1 MHKMLRWLI
10 FCGALLLTAPVT
22 VVHADQGISSDF
34 QSSYFNQNSESD
46 NVGLQAPQAA
56 GNRPNPNRLAIPDN
70 TPTPLEGFKW
80 KKKKISIYMDTD
92 DPKLRWAFRDA
103 VKRWNKVKAVKIYWT
118 KDMENAN
125 IIANDGDLSG
135 HTLGNNNVG
144 YTTSELGST
153 KTEYDPDT
161 NALHQAT
168 STLDPNQL
176 DYTSK
181 PFRSK
186 VAQHEL
192 GHALGLAH
200 APEYEKSVMIPRNIK
215 TGITKNDAKT
225 LRMLYRN

>member
-1 MHKMLRWLI
+1 MHKMLRWLVVW
-10 FCGALLLTAPVT
+10 GALILTMPV
-22 VVHADQGISSDF
+22 VQAQADTATSSDF
-34 QSSYFNQNSESD
+34 QSSYFDQNSESD
-46 NVGLQAPQAA
+46 DTGLQTSGK
-56 GNRPNPNRLAIPDN
+56 GNRPNPNRLAIPNN

-92 DPKLRWAFRDA
+92 DPKLQWAFRDA

-118 KDMENAN
+118 KDMEKAN
-125 IIANDGDLSG
+125 IIANGGDLSG
-135 HTLGNNNVG
+135 HTLGNNNAG
-144 YTTSELGST
+144 YTSSELGST
-153 KTEYDPDT
+153 KTEYNPDT
-161 NALHQAT
+161 NTLHQAT

-181 PFRSK
+181 SFRSK

-200 APEYEKSVMIPRNIK
+200 AEEYEHSVMIPRNIK

-225 LRMLYRN
+225 LRMLYRD